1 MTAEA
6 DLAAWAESIR
16 VDHGTVTPVEDGVS
30 IVLDG
35 GGPTPVVRLAPP
47 PAGIS
52 PAVARI
58 DALLVQQ
65 VNILSEGTHGVDVLL
80 TGGGHL
86 KRVSLDGALGTL
98 SIVKPEGAVTHLGK
112 GTVAELTLHG
122 GAYNLERVY
131 VHTLVVIDCEVS
143 RPDNA
148 RDIQRV
154 EARGSVFFGGSI
166 WRLPL
171 LDLSEASE
179 ISDDPSKPLVAQEVL
194 LPPEEAALTLSGRFQ
209 FGHEARPELS
219 IGGGTIS
226 FADGAELSIKGKA
239 DGVSFRGA
247 GLVTIYDD
255 LVSGRFS
262 AGVRVQ
268 CAGVARLLEARGTIK
283 LLECGEAVVTG
294 ASTEPLRPLSISSA
308 KGAVLLNID
317 CFGLDEQSLDA
328 IQESAQFAPWVPSQS
343 WRAVRKLQSM
353 NLSVREND
361 SGTVMRVTDSATE
374 KWRRAR
380 FWQRVTRLS
389 ADSHASGDTQS
400 RVRFVYTA
408 ARRYASE
415 SRRERFLLWVYS
427 FIGYGE
433 RVVRPLGLY
442 ALAAFSAWVGLT
454 YGPLSVD
461 DGPSFG
467 DVFGLPLK
475 FFRVVGEDSTD
486 SAAGG
491 LRWVL
496 ASLQLFGLL
505 MLFFSLSAI
514 RRVSKAE

>member
-6 DLAAWAESIR
+6 DLAAWAKSVR
-16 VDHGTVTPVEDGVS
+16 VDHGTVTPSEDGIS

-35 GGPTPVVRLAPP
+35 DGPIPVVRLLPP
-47 PAGIS
+47 PAGTS
-52 PAVARI
+52 PVVARI

-65 VNILSEGTHGVDVLL
+65 VNILSEETQGIDVLL
-80 TGGGHL
+80 TGGERL
-86 KRVSLDGALGTL
+86 ERVNVDGALRAL
-98 SIVKPEGAVTHLGK
+98 SIVKPRGAVTYLGK
-112 GTVAELTLHG
+112 GTVGDLTLHG
-122 GAYNLERVY
+122 GAYSLERGH
-131 VHTLVVIDCEVS
+131 VHTLVAIDCEVS
-143 RPDNA
+143 RPNNA
-148 RDIQRV
+148 PDIQRV
-154 EARGSVFFGGSI
+154 EARGSVFFGGSG
-166 WRLPL
+166 WRIPL

-179 ISDDPSKPLVAQEVL
+179 ISVDPNKPLVAQEVL
-194 LPPEEAALTLSGRFQ
+194 LPPGESALTLSGHFQ
-209 FGHEARPELS
+209 FGHEARPELR
-219 IGGGTIS
+219 IEGGTIS
-226 FADGAELSIKGKA
+226 FADEAELTIKGHA
-239 DGVSFRGA
+239 DGVSFIGS
-247 GLVTIYDD
+247 GLVTIHDE

-283 LLECGEAVVTG
+283 LLECGKAVVTG
-294 ASTEPLRPLSISSA
+294 AITEPLRPLSISRA

-353 NLSVREND
+353 SLSTREND
-361 SGTVMRVTDSATE
+361 SGGVRRVTDSATE

-380 FWQRVTRLS
+380 FWQRVTRLT

-433 RVVRPLGLY
+433 RVMRPLGLY
-442 ALAAFSAWVGLT
+442 AVAAASVWLGLT

-461 DGPSFG
+461 GGPSFG
-467 DVFGLPLK
+467 DVIGLPLK
-475 FFRVVGEDSTD
+475 FFRIVGKD
-486 SAAGG
+486 SADSVDGG